1 MSLVKVKGTLCTLQ
15 YDKSSSL
22 HFLEF
27 WPYDKNVSTEYL
39 SLICD
44 LKIEWVAFATIN
56 SHCFG
61 TNVFLE
67 SASLLHSRKYDLDQT
82 TVK

>member
-1 MSLVKVKGTLCTLQ
+1 MSLLKVKGAICTLQ
-15 YDKSSSL
+15 YDKSSSR

-44 LKIEWVAFATIN
+44 LKIEWMTFLTIN
-56 SHCFG
+56 SHFFG

-67 SASLLHSRKYDLDQT
+67 SASLLYSRKYDLEQI